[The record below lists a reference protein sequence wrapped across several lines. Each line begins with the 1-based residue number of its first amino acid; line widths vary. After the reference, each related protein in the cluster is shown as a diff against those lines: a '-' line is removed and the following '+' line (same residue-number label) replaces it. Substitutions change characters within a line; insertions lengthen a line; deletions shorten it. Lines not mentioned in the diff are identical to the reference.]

1 MKKVRR
7 LVVFL
12 LFFPL
17 TSGLWAQDTQDL
29 LRSFTRNFAI
39 ASLDV
44 KMQIIQDA
52 GNSGYSGMGPLYRQ
66 AIDFVLNNFTLIDTD
81 QRFRQLAILAL
92 DQMEAS
98 GYTEGRYSV
107 LKLFDI
113 EQETGVRI
121 SCLNAL
127 GTLAQGDEEIIEYL
141 NVWLNQQNTVFQ
153 SGKVPD
159 IYVILAAVRAL
170 AQLGDQSSFPVLFS
184 TMTIGYTDDI
194 TRSAREGLFRLG
206 GELKD
211 NMIAILK
218 GSDLEE
224 KKLALQMSMESDR
237 LDDNAKAEIAQFAM
251 DVGLHTAAADNPSR
265 QIAREIRYLAAVALT
280 ERKWSSATDL
290 AIEHFDT
297 VLLEYDRGLTD
308 KRRVVE
314 AVDCLGAMR
323 THEAAV
329 RLTQY
334 LVLLNAY
341 TERKQEFDN
350 IIVLAVVRN
359 LGILGDK
366 SAFDDLLYAQY
377 LSYSSEIKKAARN
390 ALDNLRW

>member
-141 NVWLNQQNTVFQ
+141 NVWLSQQNTVFQ

>member
-12 LFFPL
+12 LFFLL
-17 TSGLWAQDTQDL
+17 TSGLWAQNTQDL

-141 NVWLNQQNTVFQ
+141 NVWLSQQNTVFQ

-159 IYVILAAVRAL
+159 IYVISAAVRAL

>member
-1 MKKVRR
+1 
-7 LVVFL
+7 
-12 LFFPL
+12 
-17 TSGLWAQDTQDL
+17 
-29 LRSFTRNFAI
+29 
-39 ASLDV
+39 
-44 KMQIIQDA
+44 
-52 GNSGYSGMGPLYRQ
+52 
-66 AIDFVLNNFTLIDTD
+66 
-81 QRFRQLAILAL
+81 
-92 DQMEAS
+92 
-98 GYTEGRYSV
+98 
-107 LKLFDI
+107 
-113 EQETGVRI
+113 
-121 SCLNAL
+121 
-127 GTLAQGDEEIIEYL
+127 
-141 NVWLNQQNTVFQ
+141 
-153 SGKVPD
+153 
-159 IYVILAAVRAL
+159 
-170 AQLGDQSSFPVLFS
+170 
-184 TMTIGYTDDI
+184 
-194 TRSAREGLFRLG
+194 LG

-297 VLLEYDRGLTD
+297 VLLEYDRGFTD

-341 TERKQEFDN
+341 TERQQEFDN
-350 IIVLAVVRN
+350 IIVLAVVKN

-366 SAFDDLLYAQY
+366 TAFDDLLYAQY

>member
-12 LFFPL
+12 LFFL
-17 TSGLWAQDTQDL
+17 LITGLWAQNSQDL
-29 LRSFTRNFAI
+29 LRSFARNFAI

-52 GNSGYSGMGPLYRQ
+52 GNSGSTEMGPLYRQ
-66 AIDFVLNNFTLIDTD
+66 AIDFVLTNYTLIDTD
-81 QRFRQLAILAL
+81 QRFRQLAILAV

-98 GYTEGRYSV
+98 GYTEGKYSV
-107 LKLFDI
+107 WKLFDTD
-113 EQETGVRI
+113 QETGVRI

-127 GTLAQGDEEIIEYL
+127 GSLARGDREIIEYL
-141 NVWLNQQNTVFQ
+141 NVWLGQQNTVFQ

-159 IYVILAAVRAL
+159 IYVISAAVRAL
-170 AQLGDQSSFPVLFS
+170 GELGDRSSFPVLFR
-184 TMTIGYTDDI
+184 TMTIGYTDDVS
-194 TRSAREGLFRLG
+194 RSAREGLFSLG

-211 NMIAILK
+211 NLIVILK
-218 GSDLEE
+218 ESDLEE
-224 KKLALQMSMESDR
+224 KKFALQMSLETDR

-251 DVGLHTAAADNPSR
+251 DVGLHTAAVDNPSR
-265 QIAREIRYLAAVALT
+265 QIARDIRYLAAVALT

-290 AIEHFDT
+290 AVEHFDT
-297 VLLEYDRGLTD
+297 VLLEYDRGMTD

-314 AVDCLGAMR
+314 AVNCLGAME
-323 THEAAV
+323 THEAAI

-341 TERKQEFDN
+341 TERQQEFDN
-350 IIVLAVVRN
+350 TIVLAVVEN
-359 LGILGDK
+359 LGHLGDK
-366 SAFDDLLYAQY
+366 TAFDDLLYAQY
-377 LSYSSEIKKAARN
+377 LS
-390 ALDNLRW
+390 

>member
-12 LFFPL
+12 LFFLL